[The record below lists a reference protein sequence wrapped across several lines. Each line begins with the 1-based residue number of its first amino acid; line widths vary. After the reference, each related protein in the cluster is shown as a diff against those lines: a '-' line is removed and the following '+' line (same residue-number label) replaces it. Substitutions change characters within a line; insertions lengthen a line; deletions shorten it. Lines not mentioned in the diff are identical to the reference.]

1 MNVDGGKNA
10 SSAILI
16 FRLSGIRW
24 DFETGA
30 VYMFRNLFFVQ
41 RSLFEFCFYSE
52 KNFKN
57 GLARG
62 AHLPPDDQS
71 KPIKHSNSS
80 TSHKLALAN
89 QIPINYHYTSYFIS
103 NWDNKEEIKW
113 RKKASSDPVNIMSS
127 TYNNE
132 VRTLGKEWRENME
145 GSDFEHLNPNSN
157 K

>member
-1 MNVDGGKNA
+1 MIFTLEMDFAVFCCMLSYKRLKLMFFFSLINASGTAFFICWVNVDGGKNA

-103 NWDNKEEIKW
+103 N
-113 RKKASSDPVNIMSS
+113 
-127 TYNNE
+127 
-132 VRTLGKEWRENME
+132 
-145 GSDFEHLNPNSN
+145 
-157 K
+157 